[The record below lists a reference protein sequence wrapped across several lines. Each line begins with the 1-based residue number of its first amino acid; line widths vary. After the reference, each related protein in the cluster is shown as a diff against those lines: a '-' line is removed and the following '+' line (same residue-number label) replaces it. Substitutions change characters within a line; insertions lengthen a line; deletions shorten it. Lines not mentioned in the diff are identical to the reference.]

1 MQVENLGMRVS
12 EYIPEGLLLPF
23 SYHLYLPNGN
33 ELVLTIRTLFCK
45 VLQRQLKFSLPISPI
60 NQTPPGGLELPAFS
74 PGRSRALSPPRA
86 LPAASPCPPALP
98 IGLGWDYHAG
108 RPGRGTGFKMT
119 RLRFPHS

>member
-45 VLQRQLKFSLPISPI
+45 
-60 NQTPPGGLELPAFS
+60 
-74 PGRSRALSPPRA
+74 
-86 LPAASPCPPALP
+86 SPCGRNSEEEELRPQPVLDP
-98 IGLGWDYHAG
+98 IQGLGSGCLG
-108 RPGRGTGFKMT
+108 RWREA
-119 RLRFPHS
+119 

>member
-60 NQTPPGGLELPAFS
+60 NQ
-74 PGRSRALSPPRA
+74 
-86 LPAASPCPPALP
+86 
-98 IGLGWDYHAG
+98 D
-108 RPGRGTGFKMT
+108 GTLYLLFGA
-119 RLRFPHS
+119 

>member
-45 VLQRQLKFSLPISPI
+45 VLQRQLKFSKLWDET
-60 NQTPPGGLELPAFS
+60 QGTDL
-74 PGRSRALSPPRA
+74 LS
-86 LPAASPCPPALP
+86 S
-98 IGLGWDYHAG
+98 
-108 RPGRGTGFKMT
+108 
-119 RLRFPHS
+119 

>member
-45 VLQRQLKFSLPISPI
+45 VFYLTLTCMLMEEKRVS
-60 NQTPPGGLELPAFS
+60 
-74 PGRSRALSPPRA
+74 
-86 LPAASPCPPALP
+86 
-98 IGLGWDYHAG
+98 
-108 RPGRGTGFKMT
+108 
-119 RLRFPHS
+119 